1 MIYLPQLK
9 NEELKSKKQIYMQV
23 KIASYIGVILLK
35 YNISHIY
42 LVTNN
47 VENMPWIFSISLL
60 LYFTFNI
67 LNLLK
72 YNGWL
77 VEMIIHLSEIKAA
90 RC

>member
-9 NEELKSKKQIYMQV
+9 NEELKWKKIYMQV

-42 LVTNN
+42 LVINN

-77 VEMIIHLSEIKAA
+77 VEMIINLSEIKAA

>member
-1 MIYLPQLK
+1 
-9 NEELKSKKQIYMQV
+9 MQV

-42 LVTNN
+42 LVINN

-77 VEMIIHLSEIKAA
+77 VEMIINLSEIKAA